1 MDIKEQILTRFH
13 NTDSGG
19 AGGRNGM
26 THREKILLN
35 IALDVFSDKNIHI
48 GDNIHVASQ
57 SEDDVRINM
66 ERNIMR
72 NRRDIIQDDPETTT
86 KLDFSGQEMDHLP
99 SNITDY
105 KNLGELIASNCGLT
119 SLPDNIGDLTEL
131 YAIIVPGN
139 NITSFPDSIGNLIN
153 MEFIN
158 IHGSNLTYVPD
169 SISNLDYNNGGNLM
183 AINLG
188 NNTHP
193 KIKQKLERL
202 LPGADIN

>member
-1 MDIKEQILTRFH
+1 MKTIKKMIKEQL
-13 NTDSGG
+13 
-19 AGGRNGM
+19 
-26 THREKILLN
+26 
-35 IALDVFSDKNIHI
+35 
-48 GDNIHVASQ
+48 
-57 SEDDVRINM
+57 DDVHINM

-105 KNLGELIASNCGLT
+105 KNLRELKAKDCGLI

-131 YAIIVPGN
+131 EAILAPGN
-139 NITSFPDSIGNLIN
+139 NITSLPDSIGNLIN

-158 IHGSNLTYVPD
+158 IHGSNLTHIPNN
-169 SISNLDYNNGGNLM
+169 ISNLDYNNGGNLM
-183 AINLG
+183 VINIG
-188 NNTHP
+188 INTHP

-202 LPGADIN
+202 LPGVDIN